1 MATSKTP
8 AGSAAPGGDDHDAT
22 RAAMKKY
29 WAENVR
35 LMLILLAVWFSV
47 SFGAGILFRDVLDQW
62 SIGGAPIGFWFA
74 QQGSIYV
81 FVILIFVY
89 SALMH
94 RIEQKYDI
102 DDDEG

>member
-1 MATSKTP
+1 MAIDTP
-8 AGSAAPGGDDHDAT
+8 TAAGQAKRGDHDIT
-22 RAAMKKY
+22 ENAMKKY

-47 SFGAGILFRDVLDQW
+47 SFGAGILFRDFLDQW
-62 SIGGAPIGFWFA
+62 SIGGAPLGFWFA
-74 QQGSIYV
+74 QQGAIYV

-89 SALMH
+89 SFLMH
-94 RIEQKYDI
+94 RIEQKYDV

>member
-1 MATSKTP
+1 MASSDTP
-8 AGSAAPGGDDHDAT
+8 GAAGTAAGDHDIT
-22 RAAMKKY
+22 ENQMKKY

-47 SFGAGILFRDVLDQW
+47 SFGAGILFRDFLDQW
-62 SIGGAPIGFWFA
+62 SIGGAPLGFWFA
-74 QQGSIYV
+74 QQGAIYV

-89 SALMH
+89 SAVMH
-94 RIEQKYDI
+94 RIEQKYDV